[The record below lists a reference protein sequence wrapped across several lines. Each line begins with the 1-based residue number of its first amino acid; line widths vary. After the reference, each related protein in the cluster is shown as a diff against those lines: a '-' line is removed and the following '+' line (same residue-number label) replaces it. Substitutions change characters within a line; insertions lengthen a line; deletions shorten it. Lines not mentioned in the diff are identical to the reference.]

1 MRNYVLFHAEHNEP
15 SEFFPVVRRLFSNWR
30 KRRRLQDLQ
39 QLDDRAL
46 TDIGLTRADV
56 MAVLGQPMSVDPVWD
71 LERRARRRRSQ
82 AIPGAT
88 TRWLNDRAFDHPRIE
103 ARH

>member
-15 SEFFPVVRRLFSNWR
+15 SEFFPVLRRLFSNRR

-71 LERRARRRRSQ
+71 LERRARRRRSE
-82 AIPGAT
+82 AMPHAT
-88 TRWLNDRAFDHPRIE
+88 TRWLNDRAFAHPRMKN
-103 ARH
+103 